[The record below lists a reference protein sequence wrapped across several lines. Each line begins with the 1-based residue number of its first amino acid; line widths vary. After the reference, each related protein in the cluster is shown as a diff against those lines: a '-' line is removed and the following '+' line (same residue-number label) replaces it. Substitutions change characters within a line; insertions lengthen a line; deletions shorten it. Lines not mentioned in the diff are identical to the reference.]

1 MAKEAEARLRAL
13 TNYYKWFKH
22 KYGDVRYCNVCHS
35 ALPKSENAPDF
46 YIAQIGDWVEAK
58 NSDASGTWNCSE
70 IYEGGARKNQ
80 REFLTK
86 NGGWLFIELSDSKS
100 IKDKSAYLVPWND
113 WIYTVEPKLIKE
125 GMKSIRR
132 TTKYNKDDSIRRLG
146 ADILLDTYK
155 LEWMPTVGWMIPVGH
170 YYWKVLKE
178 KLLIALDKIDKELY
192 L

>member
-1 MAKEAEARLRAL
+1 MTKEAEARVRAL

-58 NSDASGTWNCSE
+58 NSDASGAWNCSE
-70 IYEGGARKNQ
+70 IYEDGARKNQ
-80 REFLTK
+80 RAFLIENK
-86 NGGWLFIELSDSKS
+86 GWLFIELSDGKS
-100 IKDKSAYLVPWND
+100 VKDKSAYLVPFGAWLG
-113 WIYTVEPKLIKE
+113 IIEPKLIKK

-132 TTKYNKDDSIRRLG
+132 TTTYNKDGSIRRIG
-146 ADILLDTYK
+146 ADILLDNYK
-155 LEWMPTVGWMIPVGH
+155 LEWIPTVGWTIPAGH
-170 YYWKVLKE
+170 FYWTILKE